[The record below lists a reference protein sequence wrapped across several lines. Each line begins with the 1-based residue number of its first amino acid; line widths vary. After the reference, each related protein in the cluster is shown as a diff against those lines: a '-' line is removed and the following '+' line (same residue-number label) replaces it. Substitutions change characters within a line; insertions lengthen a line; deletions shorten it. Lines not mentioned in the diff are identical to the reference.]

1 MFPNKLPLTLPPQRN
16 VDHQIELILSVAPVS
31 IPPYRLSRLEEDK
44 FAKKLKEYWVSMDH
58 IRYMVN
64 HLMVRQF
71 F

>member
-1 MFPNKLPLTLPPQRN
+1 MFPNELPLPLPPKRN
-16 VDHQIELILSVAPVS
+16 VDNKIELIAIAVPVS
-31 IPPYRLSRLEEDK
+31 IPTYQLSRLEEDK
-44 FAKKLKEYWVSMDH
+44 FAKKLKEYWLSMDH